1 MLVGRGEIL
10 DQSKLL
16 EKAYALEE
24 GAAMAA
30 PTALKGVITKI
41 DTPYSEEYKNITVT
55 IAAAGLADMPLQC
68 YRLTGEGADKLAEG
82 DVITVSGVI
91 KNYKGTIEFDK
102 GCTFV
107 K

>member
-1 MLVGRGEIL
+1 MLIHCGFNSFSR
-10 DQSKLL
+10 
-16 EKAYALEE
+16 
-24 GAAMAA
+24 
-30 PTALKGVITKI
+30 
-41 DTPYSEEYKNITVT
+41 N
-55 IAAAGLADMPLQC
+55 
-68 YRLTGEGADKLAEG
+68 RKLAEG